1 VPFYR
6 VVLDEAQTI
15 KNHESRTSKACRLV
29 TAKYKWILTG
39 TPLSNCMEELYP
51 YFDFLGVEGAAS
63 YPQFK
68 ANYAKRNDVTMQRLD
83 AILRK
88 VSRLRICFSQALTA
102 SRS

>member
-1 VPFYR
+1 
-6 VVLDEAQTI
+6 
-15 KNHESRTSKACRLV
+15 
-29 TAKYKWILTG
+29 
-39 TPLSNCMEELYP
+39 MEELYP

-88 VSRLRICFSQALTA
+88 VSRLHICFS
-102 SRS
+102 